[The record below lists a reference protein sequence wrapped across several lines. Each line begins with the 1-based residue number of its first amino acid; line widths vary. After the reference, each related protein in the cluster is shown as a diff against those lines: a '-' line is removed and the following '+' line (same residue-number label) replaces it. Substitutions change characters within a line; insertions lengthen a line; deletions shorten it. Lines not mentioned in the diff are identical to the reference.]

1 MSTITSR
8 PRSLAEAS
16 APGRSGPIEG
26 DQRIVIR
33 RVGRHVYQCLAG
45 AIGEDQHVR
54 LAYDGQ
60 DLELMTTGHLHER
73 YKELL
78 GQFVTVVTLALEIDR
93 ERTGETTWD
102 TEDAERGLQAD
113 LSYYFDAEK
122 LRVAR
127 EAFARKSKN
136 PADYPSPDLAIEIDL
151 SAPEVDR
158 QAIYGALRVA
168 EVWRFD
174 GATLVIEQLQ
184 ADGTYAP
191 AESSR
196 FLAISAAEVR
206 RWLVDEDATR
216 SLAWERRLLEWAHG
230 LTRRKTSGPDDSP
243 PTEDGV

>member
-1 MSTITSR
+1 MSAITSV
-8 PRSLAEAS
+8 PRSLAVPTALD
-16 APGRSGPIEG
+16 RSDPIEG

-33 RVGRHVYQCLAG
+33 GVGRHVYQCLSG
-45 AIGEDQHVR
+45 AIGEGQHVR
-54 LAYDGQ
+54 LAYDGK

-78 GQFVTVVTLALEIDR
+78 GQIVTVVTLALDIDR

-122 LRVAR
+122 LRVVR

-151 SAPEVDR
+151 SPPKVVR
-158 QAIYGALRVA
+158 QRIYAALRVV

-174 GATLVIEQLQ
+174 GATVVIEHLQ
-184 ADGTYAP
+184 ADGTYSP

-196 FLAISAAEVR
+196 FIAISAADVR
-206 RWLVDEDATR
+206 RWLVDEDATH
-216 SLAWERRLLEWAHG
+216 SLAWERRLINWARG
-230 LTRRKTSGPDDSP
+230 LTRRPQSDHDA
-243 PTEDGV
+243 

>member
-8 PRSLAEAS
+8 PRSFAVPS
-16 APGRSGPIEG
+16 VPGRSDPIQG

-33 RVGRHVYQCLAG
+33 RVGRHVYQCLSG
-45 AIGEDQHVR
+45 AIGEGQHVR
-54 LAYDGQ
+54 LAYDGK

-78 GQFVTVVTLALEIDR
+78 GQLVSVVTLALDIDR
-93 ERTGETTWD
+93 ERTGETTWN
-102 TEDAERGLQAD
+102 TEDADRGLQAD

-127 EAFARKSKN
+127 DAFARKSKDR
-136 PADYPSPDLAIEIDL
+136 ADYPSPDLAIEIDL
-151 SAPEVDR
+151 SPPEVDR
-158 QAIYGALRVA
+158 QAIYAALRVA

-174 GATLVIEQLQ
+174 GATVVIEHLQ
-184 ADGTYAP
+184 AEGNYAP

-196 FLAISAAEVR
+196 FIAISAADIR

-216 SLAWERRLLEWAHG
+216 SLAWERRLIDWARG
-230 LTRRKTSGPDDSP
+230 LTQRAQSDHNDSP
-243 PTEDGV
+243 RSEDAL